1 MIHLYVRSTEEI
13 ILPPFFVVSKLRYE
27 VCDDLPFDS
36 GSWAILDVKLAQFYG
51 LEC

>member
-1 MIHLYVRSTEEI
+1 MDGRSLFYIEHL
-13 ILPPFFVVSKLRYE
+13 FFVVSKLRYE

-36 GSWAILDVKLAQFYG
+36 GSWAILDVELAQFYG